1 MAPRSEAGAD
11 ALRDALA
18 LIRCVLNGDDEA
30 LSVVA
35 GNVSWPGLTMGVL
48 AEWLAGVLAVR
59 GIGRDELD
67 EWQTSKG
74 LR

>member
-1 MAPRSEAGAD
+1 MERSEAGAD

-18 LIRCVLNGDDEA
+18 LVRCVLDGDDEA
-30 LSVVA
+30 VSVVA
-35 GNVSWPGLTMGVL
+35 ANVAWPSLVMGVL

-67 EWQTSKG
+67 AWQTSRG

>member
-11 ALRDALA
+11 AMRDSLA
-18 LIRCVLNGDDEA
+18 LVRAVMDGDDEA
-30 LSVVA
+30 VSVVA
-35 GNVSWPGLTMGVL
+35 ENASWPALTMGVL
-48 AEWLAGVLAVR
+48 AEWLAGVLAIR

-67 EWQTSKG
+67 AWQTSKG